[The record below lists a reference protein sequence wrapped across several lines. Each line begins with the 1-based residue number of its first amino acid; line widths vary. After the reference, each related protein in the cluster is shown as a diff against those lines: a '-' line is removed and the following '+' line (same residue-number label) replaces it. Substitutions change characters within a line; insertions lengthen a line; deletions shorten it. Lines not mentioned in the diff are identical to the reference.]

1 MHKKVLKKS
10 LANKLKKERV
20 ANGKGGKGV
29 ANRPPGG
36 STVRSSPALSQAEKR
51 DADEMLGSNEAND
64 DDEDTI
70 HIQKRQKMSRI
81 SSIASMGSQQSTVP
95 PGSAVV
101 EERGESADG
110 SFGGDGEEGEASELA
125 LLACEIILDQ
135 RLGNHTEALEACEFL
150 AVTRFVRFRFPPT
163 SQSTH

>member
-1 MHKKVLKKS
+1 AGAEAEREEDEDEEGRKGGKMHGKVLKKS

-20 ANGKGGKGV
+20 ASGKGGKG
-29 ANRPPGG
+29 AAKRHPGVG

-51 DADEMLGSNEAND
+51 DADEMLGSNEANE

-81 SSIASMGSQQSTVP
+81 SSITSMGSQQSTVP
-95 PGSAVV
+95 PGSALI

-110 SFGGDGEEGEASELA
+110 SFGGDGEEGEASE
-125 LLACEIILDQ
+125 
-135 RLGNHTEALEACEFL
+135 
-150 AVTRFVRFRFPPT
+150 
-163 SQSTH
+163 